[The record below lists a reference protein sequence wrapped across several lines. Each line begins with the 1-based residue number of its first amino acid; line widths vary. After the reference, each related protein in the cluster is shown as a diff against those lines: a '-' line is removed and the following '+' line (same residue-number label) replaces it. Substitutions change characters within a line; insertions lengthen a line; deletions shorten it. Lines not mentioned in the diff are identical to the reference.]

1 MSTNQAKQAQAE
13 ASKNIITCDIN
24 DTMTVRI
31 YTKSRAK
38 GEIKFSKKRISQVF
52 KTAAEANTSLDE
64 MYIQKGSKI
73 RKVEVIAKDG
83 VVQLFRPTRIRLT
96 PTDEQKAEAKA
107 LKQAEREAQSKEK
120 AAAAENIQKAF
131 ADKVKAA
138 ADKAKTPAPDKEKA
152 KKAEAVKKATEKQ
165 AAKTPTAKAKTPAAK
180 AKTQDVADEAKA
192 AEIYTEW
199 EAILTK
205 ATV

>member
-120 AAAAENIQKAF
+120 AAAAEKE
-131 ADKVKAA
+131 KAA

-165 AAKTPTAKAKTPAAK
+165 AAKTPAAK

-192 AEIYTEW
+192 TEIYTEW

-205 ATV
+205 ATA

>member
-120 AAAAENIQKAF
+120 AAAAE
-131 ADKVKAA
+131 KVKAA
-138 ADKAKTPAPDKEKA
+138 ADKAKTPASDKEKA

-165 AAKTPTAKAKTPAAK
+165 AAKTPAAKAKTPAAK
-180 AKTQDVADEAKA
+180 AKTQDVADETKA

-205 ATV
+205 ATA

>member
-120 AAAAENIQKAF
+120 AAAAE
-131 ADKVKAA
+131 KVKAA

-165 AAKTPTAKAKTPAAK
+165 AAKTPAAKAKTPAAK
-180 AKTQDVADEAKA
+180 AKTQDVADETKA

-205 ATV
+205 ATA

>member
-13 ASKNIITCDIN
+13 ASKNIITCDVN

-52 KTAAEANTSLDE
+52 KSTDEANASLDE
-64 MYIQKGSKI
+64 LYIQKGSKI

-107 LKQAEREAQSKEK
+107 LKQAEREAQSKAKADAEVKAK
-120 AAAAENIQKAF
+120 AAAAA
-131 ADKVKAA
+131 
-138 ADKAKTPAPDKEKA
+138 DKEKA
-152 KKAEAVKKATEKQ
+152 KKVEAVKKATEKQ
-165 AAKTPTAKAKTPAAK
+165 AVKTPVTKAKAKA
-180 AKTQDVADEAKA
+180 QDAADEEKA

-199 EAILTK
+199 ETVMTK
-205 ATV
+205 AIA

>member
-120 AAAAENIQKAF
+120 AAAAE
-131 ADKVKAA
+131 KVKAA

-165 AAKTPTAKAKTPAAK
+165 AAKTPAAK
-180 AKTQDVADEAKA
+180 AKTQDVADETKA

-205 ATV
+205 ATA

>member
-13 ASKNIITCDIN
+13 ASKNIITCDVN

-52 KTAAEANTSLDE
+52 KSTAEANASLDE
-64 MYIQKGSKI
+64 LYIQKGSKI

-120 AAAAENIQKAF
+120 AKADAKAKAE
-131 ADKVKAA
+131 
-138 ADKAKTPAPDKEKA
+138 ADKAKAKAAADKEKA

-165 AAKTPTAKAKTPAAK
+165 AVKTPVTKAKAKAK
-180 AKTQDVADEAKA
+180 DAADEEKA

-199 EAILTK
+199 ETVMTK
-205 ATV
+205 AIA

>member
-120 AAAAENIQKAF
+120 AAAAE
-131 ADKVKAA
+131 KVKAA
-138 ADKAKTPAPDKEKA
+138 ADKVKTPAPDKEKA

-165 AAKTPTAKAKTPAAK
+165 AAKTPAAK
-180 AKTQDVADEAKA
+180 AKTQDVADETKA

-205 ATV
+205 ATA